1 MLRTHTKRILEEFY
15 QDVFAQAERNLP
27 KFSGELKNS
36 FKGTVKESKNSIQL
50 DMTMADY
57 GFWQEEGVQGAGQK
71 YGARKTTSRFNKR
84 DNKGKMWKN
93 KGKGS
98 RFSFASPAISLK
110 PDSTHRGIKLWAISK
125 GLNPYAV
132 ARSIA
137 MQGLKPSRF
146 MTRALE
152 SEFKT
157 LPSELTEAYG
167 LDVSDFLDF
176 NAKR

>member
-15 QDVFAQAERNLP
+15 QDVFTQAERNLP

-36 FKGTVKESKNSIQL
+36 FKGKIKESKNSIQL

-57 GFWQEEGVQGAGQK
+57 GFWQEEGVRGVG
-71 YGARKTTSRFNKR
+71 GVRKTTSRFNKR
-84 DNKGKMWKN
+84 NNKGKMWKQN
-93 KGKGS
+93 GKGS
-98 RFSFASPAISLK
+98 RFSFKSPAISLK
-110 PDSTHRGIKLWAISK
+110 PDSTHRGIKLWANSK

-146 MTRALE
+146 MTKALE

-157 LPSELTEAYG
+157 LPNELVEAYG
-167 LDVSDFLDF
+167 LDIDDFLDF